1 MLTATIHRTSEFWSL
16 LREALSGREVDGT
29 ALPIRRAVVLLA
41 IPMVL
46 EMLMESI
53 FAVTDVF
60 WVSRLGVEAVA
71 AVGLTEAM
79 VTIVYAIAVGLSMAT
94 TAMVARRI
102 GEKDIA
108 GANAAGVQA
117 MALGV
122 GVAVVIA
129 IPGVILAPHLLG
141 LMGGESDLVIQG
153 TGYTR
158 FVLGGSLAIVQLF
171 LINAIF
177 RGTGDATLA
186 MRVLWLA
193 NGINLVLDPCL
204 IFGYGPFPELGLTGA
219 GLATT
224 VGRGIGV
231 LYQILLLAKGRGVLR
246 LTRRDLHLDFAVIRR
261 LVRVSLGGIGQYLI
275 STSSWIVLM
284 KFVADFG
291 AAAVAG
297 YTIAIRIIVFAL
309 MPSWGVANAASTLVG
324 QNLGAGRPDRSEAAV
339 WRTGW
344 YNAGFLVAVA
354 VVFILWA
361 EPLIRLFTQDV
372 QVVAFGV
379 SCLRWF
385 SYGYGFYAFG
395 MVLSNAF
402 NGAGDTFT
410 PTAINFF
417 CYWLF
422 QLPLAYLLAHRAGF
436 EAHGVFMA
444 VMIAEVA
451 LTLTAAAA
459 FRRGRW
465 KLQQI

>member
-1 MLTATIHRTSEFWSL
+1 M
-16 LREALSGREVDGT
+16 
-29 ALPIRRAVVLLA
+29 
-41 IPMVL
+41 
-46 EMLMESI
+46 
-53 FAVTDVF
+53 
-60 WVSRLGVEAVA
+60 
-71 AVGLTEAM
+71 
-79 VTIVYAIAVGLSMAT
+79 
-94 TAMVARRI
+94 
-102 GEKDIA
+102 
-108 GANAAGVQA
+108 
-117 MALGV
+117 
-122 GVAVVIA
+122 
-129 IPGVILAPHLLG
+129 
-141 LMGGESDLVIQG
+141 
-153 TGYTR
+153 
-158 FVLGGSLAIVQLF
+158 
-171 LINAIF
+171 
-177 RGTGDATLA
+177 
-186 MRVLWLA
+186 
-193 NGINLVLDPCL
+193 
-204 IFGYGPFPELGLTGA
+204 
-219 GLATT
+219 
-224 VGRGIGV
+224 
-231 LYQILLLAKGRGVLR
+231 LYQLLLLAQGRGVLR
-246 LTRRDLHLDFAVIRR
+246 LRRRDLRLDFAVIRR
-261 LVRVSLGGIGQYLI
+261 LIRVSLGGIGQYLI

-361 EPLIRLFTQDV
+361 EPLIRLFTQDA

-402 NGAGDTFT
+402 NGAGDTLT

-451 LTLTAAAA
+451 LTLTAAAV